1 MLIEGSKTLAAPR
14 DAVWRALNDPAFLQR
29 TLPDCRALA
38 QRGADEFVATLVTG
52 IGPIRASFDIAFRRE
67 RVEAGRG
74 YTLVGEGSAG
84 AAGSAAGQA
93 RVVLEDLDGGTL
105 LRYSADTAVQ
115 GKLAQLGARM
125 IDGAARKFSE
135 RFFHNIQQALL
146 AGGEQPAAAATA
158 SLAAAAAVGAMV
170 GTAPT
175 PQARAMPCWLLPLAC
190 GLGCFAGTLAAG
202 LLR

>member
-1 MLIEGSKTLAAPR
+1 MLIEGSKTLPAPR
-14 DAVWRALNDPAFLQR
+14 DVVWRALNDPAFLQR

-52 IGPIRASFDIAFRRE
+52 IGPIRASFDVAFRRE
-67 RVEAGRG
+67 GVEAGRG

-93 RVVLEDLDGGTL
+93 QVLLEDLDGGTL

-146 AGGEQPAAAATA
+146 AGSEASALAPAGGVHVSTAGDIVASARTARAAAM
-158 SLAAAAAVGAMV
+158 SG
-170 GTAPT
+170 
-175 PQARAMPCWLLPLAC
+175 WLLPVAC